1 MIMGYLPI
9 DPQHYG
15 AILSLVTPATPAQRL
30 LDPFAGEGAFL
41 DAAARAWNLTPYANE
56 LDGERAQACIGRFG
70 AKQAVRC
77 DVERL
82 LASNNAFSAAW
93 LNPPYDHDPLL
104 KDSKRVEFAYL
115 RHAWKWLQD
124 GGLALWCVY
133 LHHITEER
141 CDSTTDSTRPVP
153 PGTRPYPTN
162 SSGRGT
168 SSHPGSGW

>member
-1 MIMGYLPI
+1 MVMGYLPI
-9 DPQHYG
+9 DLQHYG
-15 AILSLVTPATPAQRL
+15 AIFSLVTPATPAHRL

-56 LDGERAQACIGRFG
+56 LDGERAAACMGRFG

-133 LHHITEER
+133 LHHITEDAALFLAR
-141 CDSTTDSTRPVP
+141 HSQSVDVWGL
-153 PGTRPYPTN
+153 PGKHLGEYDVR
-162 SSGRGT
+162 RMAA
-168 SSHPGSGW
+168 